1 MNITTHHLTTDERV
15 QAAANHADSL
25 RARTYGLLA
34 TLLYAPPTSELL
46 TTLRTIANREP
57 GQDQPVAMAWEALR
71 LSASAATVA
80 ELDDEFHDLFIGLG
94 RGEVVPY
101 ASWYLTGFLMEKPL
115 AALRHTLGHL
125 GIERQAHVYEP
136 EDHAAAL
143 CEFFRR
149 HAEPWMGRFFG
160 DLQQSKSARFYRV
173 VGQLGEHFVDFERNY
188 LLESYA

>member
-1 MNITTHHLTTDERV
+1 M
-15 QAAANHADSL
+15 
-25 RARTYGLLA
+25 
-34 TLLYAPPTSELL
+34 
-46 TTLRTIANREP
+46 
-57 GQDQPVAMAWEALR
+57 
-71 LSASAATVA
+71 SASAATVS

-143 CEFFRR
+143 CETMAVLICNADEFGFDNQCEFFRR
-149 HAEPWMGRFFG
+149 HVEPWMGRFFG